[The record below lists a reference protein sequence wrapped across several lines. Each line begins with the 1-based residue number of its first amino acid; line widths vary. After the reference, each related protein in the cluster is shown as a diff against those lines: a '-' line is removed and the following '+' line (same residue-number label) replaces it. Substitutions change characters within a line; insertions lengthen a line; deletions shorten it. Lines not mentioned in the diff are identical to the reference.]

1 MDKRKPLSAGPGD
14 TSARAFCG
22 AGPEVRT
29 PDYCD
34 SCRLTVCIIS
44 GPIAR
49 LVIFPDLVQE
59 CSFQTTLWGKLSLT
73 RERSSRRNI
82 QATSSIFPVLTVEFC
97 AYIFWALVG
106 TDVAEMLEF
115 STDIIVPQGHRLSMT
130 LLSTVQAD
138 HGVLISSIRDPNWF
152 LDIWLQK
159 GSQGGCERDSGVQID
174 RRTPQTAGFSFSG

>member
-1 MDKRKPLSAGPGD
+1 MQLPDDPLGQTFVNARTVVSQEHPGY
-14 TSARAFCG
+14 F
-22 AGPEVRT
+22 
-29 PDYCD
+29 
-34 SCRLTVCIIS
+34 
-44 GPIAR
+44 
-49 LVIFPDLVQE
+49 FDLP
-59 CSFQTTLWGKLSLT
+59 CTN
-73 RERSSRRNI
+73 RRI
-82 QATSSIFPVLTVEFC
+82 LRI
-97 AYIFWALVG
+97 YFWALVG